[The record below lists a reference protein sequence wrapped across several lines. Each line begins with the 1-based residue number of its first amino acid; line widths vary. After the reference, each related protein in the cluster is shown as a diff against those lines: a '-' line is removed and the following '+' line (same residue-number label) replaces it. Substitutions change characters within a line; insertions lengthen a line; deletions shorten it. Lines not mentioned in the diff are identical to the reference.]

1 MKRVAIWSAA
11 GAGAA
16 LAALNLAEV
25 AMGEERPGWLPL
37 LDLTADLAV
46 LGAAVFLAVRLAL
59 RTDAAR
65 VALGDAQARLE
76 AVVDSAMDAILTVD
90 REQRIVLFNRAA
102 EAMFRCRREEALGAP
117 LDRFIPA
124 RFRAAHRAHVEEFG
138 RTGVTRRM
146 MGAGP
151 QLWALRSDGTEFPI
165 EASISQTGE
174 GAEKYYTVIVR
185 DVTRRREFEDR
196 LRRQQAELRE
206 LSARVLEAREEEK
219 ALLARELHD
228 ELGQL
233 LTTLK
238 LDLAWLRERVAEAE
252 PALDDRLA
260 QMSAL
265 VDRTVAS
272 VRRISSGLRPLIL
285 DDLGLADAV
294 NWLAEDFASHSGV
307 RVEVDVALDGVG
319 EVPRPVANTLYRVLQ
334 ESLTNI
340 ARHAQASGAWVALRE
355 HGGMLHLEVEDDGC
369 GIDPQALEHSR
380 SLGIKGMRERVLYMG
395 GTVEI
400 GRAPRGGTR
409 VLARVPVRPSAEA
422 AR

>member
-1 MKRVAIWSAA
+1 MKRAVIWSAA

-25 AMGEERPGWLPL
+25 AMGEERPGWLSM

-46 LGAAVFLAVRLAL
+46 LGAAVFFAVRLAL

-102 EAMFRCRREEALGAP
+102 EAMFGCRREDALGAP

-124 RFRAAHRAHVEEFG
+124 RYRAAHRAHVEEFG
-138 RTGVTRRM
+138 RTGATRRM

-238 LDLAWLRERVAEAE
+238 LDLAWLRARVAEAE

-260 QMSAL
+260 QMGAL

-307 RVEVDVALDGVG
+307 RVDVDVALDGVG

-340 ARHAQASGAWVALRE
+340 ARHAQASGAWVVLRE
-355 HGGMLHLEVEDDGC
+355 RGGMLHLEVEDNGR
-369 GIDPQALEHSR
+369 GIDPKVLEHTR

-409 VLARVPVRPSAEA
+409 VLARVPVRPPAEA

>member
-1 MKRVAIWSAA
+1 VKPALLWSAA
-11 GAGAA
+11 GTVAA
-16 LAALNLAEV
+16 LAAVNVAALALGGPRPVWLLALEV
-25 AMGEERPGWLPL
+25 A
-37 LDLTADLAV
+37 ASLAV
-46 LGAAVFLAVRLAL
+46 LAVALFVALRLARSAGSQRLAL
-59 RTDAAR
+59 DK
-65 VALGDAQARLE
+65 AQARLE

-90 REQRIVLFNRAA
+90 EEQRIVLFNRAA
-102 EAMFRCRREEALGAP
+102 EKMFGCRREEALGAP

-124 RFRAAHRAHVEEFG
+124 RFRTAHREHVAEFG
-138 RTGVTRRM
+138 RTGVTRRV
-146 MGAGP
+146 MGTGP
-151 QLWALRSDGTEFPI
+151 ELWGLRSDGTEFPI

-185 DVTRRREFEDR
+185 DVTARREVEER

-233 LTTLK
+233 LTSLK
-238 LDLAWLRERVAEAE
+238 LDLAWARERLPAGDAALAE
-252 PALDDRLA
+252 RLA
-260 QMSAL
+260 QMSAV

-285 DDLGLADAV
+285 DDLDFADAV
-294 NWLAEDFASHSGV
+294 NWLAEDFASHSGL
-307 RVEVDVALDGVG
+307 RVDVDVGLDGAG

-340 ARHAQASGAWVALRE
+340 ARHAQATGAWVVLRE
-355 HGGMLHLEVEDDGC
+355 HGGMLHLEVEDDGR
-369 GIDPQALEHSR
+369 GIDPQVLEHTR
-380 SLGIKGMRERVLYMG
+380 SLGIKGMRERVRYMG
-395 GTVEI
+395 GALEI

-409 VLARVPVRPSAEA
+409 VLARVPRQPPAETL
-422 AR
+422 R

>member
-1 MKRVAIWSAA
+1 MKPALLWSAV
-11 GAGAA
+11 GAVAA
-16 LAALNLAEV
+16 LAAINIATLAL
-25 AMGEERPGWLPL
+25 GEPRPVWLPA
-37 LDLTADLAV
+37 LDVAASLAALGVV
-46 LGAAVFLAVRLAL
+46 LFLAL
-59 RTDAAR
+59 RLAR
-65 VALGDAQARLE
+65 SAGSQSLALGKAQARLE
-76 AVVDSAMDAILTVD
+76 AVVDSAMDAIITVD
-90 REQRIVLFNRAA
+90 EAQRIVLFNRAA
-102 EAMFRCRREEALGAP
+102 ETMFGCRREEALGAP

-124 RFRAAHRAHVEEFG
+124 RFRAAHRRHVEEFG
-138 RTGVTRRM
+138 RTGVSRRM

-151 QLWALRSDGTEFPI
+151 ELWGLRADGTEFPI

-174 GAEKYYTVIVR
+174 GAERYYTVIVR
-185 DVTRRREFEDR
+185 DVTARREVEDR

-238 LDLAWLRERVAEAE
+238 LDLAWVHERMAAGDAAVR
-252 PALDDRLA
+252 DRLA
-260 QMSAL
+260 QMSTV

-285 DDLGLADAV
+285 DDLEFADAV

-307 RVEVDVALDGVG
+307 RVDVDVALDGAG

-340 ARHAQASGAWVALRE
+340 ARHAQASGAWVVLRE
-355 HGGMLHLEVEDDGC
+355 RGGMLHLEVEDNGR
-369 GIDPQALEHSR
+369 GIDPKVLEHTR

-395 GTVEI
+395 GTLEI

-409 VLARVPVRPSAEA
+409 VLARVPRQPPAETM
-422 AR
+422 R